1 MTNRIVPAVRKHIVP
16 QEALAGAGV
25 AVGVEEA
32 AKGGVVISGLQVV
45 EARFPVEIITPVAQ
59 RIDLADQLL
68 QLRAGAAAG
77 EGDQI
82 AVGIVVVLGNEDRG
96 GVQNADH
103 VALQVGHVIETLVRR
118 AAGDKDHVRIAR
130 VVIEEIHGAG
140 LVHSVLGLR
149 PFFPQQLAGGVEI
162 IVPDAV
168 HDFIGPQAVHV
179 VVIAERVGAVGR
191 RRQLTAVLPAHGP
204 GAQITGA
211 EIARRVAV
219 GVVGVASAGGDAAA
233 GDAEAGEFILPVGIS
248 VGIGQGLLGDAAF
261 RIASGFEIA
270 EVVVAV
276 VPGLGAAV
284 LGLLFTLSL

>member
-1 MTNRIVPAVRKHIVP
+1 MS
-16 QEALAGAGV
+16 GAGV
-25 AVGVEEA
+25 TVGVDESSQA
-32 AKGGVVISGLQVV
+32 WVVISGLQVI
-45 EARFPVEIITPVAQ
+45 EARFLVKIITSVAK
-59 RIDLADQLL
+59 RIGLADQLL

-82 AVGIVVVLGNEDRG
+82 AVGIVVVLSHEFGRR
-96 GVQNADH
+96 VQNADY
-103 VALQVGHVIETLVRR
+103 VALQVGHIVEALVVC
-118 AAGDKDHVRIAR
+118 ATGDKDYVGIAR